1 MAHTHMLAPQTVA
14 VQCLQLRPSAAP
26 FSTVRPAGAQQ
37 FSRVRLQGSRRPR
50 RPAAGSSVGSG
61 WMDMPESTPLPEDI
75 QVFPRLKERDPYKLL
90 GVDRQASYEEV
101 QEARNYLFEIHKH
114 HAPSRESIE
123 LALDSILTERMKW
136 RHKHGF
142 QPPQRGRKT
151 DALGEERVSLWQRVR
166 SAVEPSVPVSTLVN
180 DGTVFLVLAVW
191 AGWQSLA
198 AEPTLPLCGALAYAV
213 WKLYDKRTRRDPDGP
228 FFGGNA
234 IWGALAAGMAG
245 LVLGG
250 FAVFGAVRFMP
261 IPASV
266 GTGAPFAFLLVL
278 LLGVIALYIR

>member
-1 MAHTHMLAPQTVA
+1 MKFFQI
-14 VQCLQLRPSAAP
+14 PS
-26 FSTVRPAGAQQ
+26 FTFQR
-37 FSRVRLQGSRRPR
+37 GSPHRWHVKP
-50 RPAAGSSVGSG
+50 PLLHLLPSPSV
-61 WMDMPESTPLPEDI
+61 PLPPT
-75 QVFPRLKERDPYKLL
+75 Q
-90 GVDRQASYEEV
+90 
-101 QEARNYLFEIHKH
+101 
-114 HAPSRESIE
+114 
-123 LALDSILTERMKW
+123 
-136 RHKHGF
+136 
-142 QPPQRGRKT
+142 
-151 DALGEERVSLWQRVR
+151 RVSLWQRVR